1 MIWVLPALKI
11 CFADGG
17 QAITCYASGCI
28 QQAINLL
35 RKLVTKGK
43 AMEIY
48 IRNAKIDEYG
58 IAESIMK
65 QVQQMHIG
73 WRPDIYKYSENVLP
87 IEMYEQAV
95 KEKTFFVAEYKGTV
109 AGVLFVAY
117 QHIENPNL
125 VTRDIIFIDSMA
137 VDEKYRGKGIGHA
150 FFDFLKELK
159 KEKGY
164 DGIELQVNA
173 KNEAACKMYADY
185 GLTIQSIN
193 MEL

>member
-1 MIWVLPALKI
+1 MSSI
-11 CFADGG
+11 CSYRAEE
-17 QAITCYASGCI
+17 
-28 QQAINLL
+28 
-35 RKLVTKGK
+35 GK
-43 AMEIY
+43 AMEIC
-48 IRNAKIDEYG
+48 IRNAKMDEYG

-87 IEMYEQAV
+87 VEMYEQAV

-109 AGVLFVAY
+109 AGILLVAY

-173 KNEAACKMYADY
+173 KNEAACKMYTDY